1 MRMLTR
7 SAVSDHIPEPT
18 LKQLCLAS
26 VNTHET
32 DASVGTEVYF
42 ALPRAAGCH
51 GGTLEGLTGVNPCPE
66 RCVIG
71 RYWCGKSMVL
81 LIPMGTP
88 YVMR

>member
-1 MRMLTR
+1 MRMLNHAAPSVIT
-7 SAVSDHIPEPT
+7 SLNQTSNSCAW
-18 LKQLCLAS
+18 AS

-42 ALPRAAGCH
+42 PLPRAAGCH
-51 GGTLEGLTGVNPCPE
+51 GALEGLTGVNPCPE
-66 RCVIG
+66 RCGIG